1 MTETQKSKIESKSC
15 LTHTHTQ
22 RNDMDDMRTAM
33 VEADVDGKTE
43 AVPRGAASYREES
56 AVVLPKGKRHRY
68 RAPNQKINI
77 LSE

>member
-1 MTETQKSKIESKSC
+1 
-15 LTHTHTQ
+15 
-22 RNDMDDMRTAM
+22 MDDMRTAM